1 MKKLSLFVFFINFLT
16 TTSYALTNKSFY
28 LGLGYHSENSV
39 SKITQSQTG
48 AKSMMGTT
56 TTPLLLKYDLMM
68 SGNYFFTPKLA
79 YTLMSR
85 NGSGSTLKA
94 TYWHIMLPFGK
105 NFTGSSWDW
114 AIGPGIFNRTIQGA
128 GGTTTLNNG
137 TSTSVFAVPGTS
149 TSSQIISFN
158 FLTNYKIGSHHIN
171 FDFITE
177 GLLSSD
183 KRTFDLML
191 GYLFQFN

>member
-1 MKKLSLFVFFINFLT
+1 MKKIFSTAIIFILFSLS
-16 TTSYALTNKSFY
+16 SHALTNKSFY
-28 LGLGYHSENSV
+28 LGLGYHSESSLN
-39 SKITQSQTG
+39 KITQSQTG
-48 AKSMMGTT
+48 AKSTLGTT
-56 TTPLLLKYDLMM
+56 TYPLLLKYDLMM

-94 TYWHIMLPFGK
+94 TYWHLMLPFGK
-105 NFTGSSWDW
+105 NFTASAWDW
-114 AIGPGIFNRTIQGA
+114 ALGPGIFNRTLKGA
-128 GGTTTLNNG
+128 GGTVDLNNG
-137 TSTSVFAVPGTS
+137 TGTSTFAVPGTS
-149 TSSQIISFN
+149 TSSQVITFN

-177 GLLSSD
+177 GLLSAD

-191 GYLFQFN
+191 GYLYQFN